1 MGPRAGSD
9 VGDGTGGNVVGS
21 THRLFL
27 GGAWKIFLVR
37 GVGAAGGEP
46 NCTGVA
52 GTAALGVA
60 GEWGPHVPDKCLL
73 SR

>member
-1 MGPRAGSD
+1 MGSD

-21 THRLFL
+21 THRLFR
-27 GGAWKIFLVR
+27 KIFLVG

-52 GTAALGVA
+52 GVAGTVALGVA

-73 SR
+73 SL

>member
-9 VGDGTGGNVVGS
+9 VGDGTGGNVAGS

-27 GGAWKIFLVR
+27 GGAWKIFLVW

-52 GTAALGVA
+52 GVA
-60 GEWGPHVPDKCLL
+60 GRSLEDFPGEGRGCCWW
-73 SR
+73 